1 MLTLNYFCSN
11 VDSLREFIKAVY
23 VERRYAGG
31 RFSERPPRDKQV
43 CLA

>member
-1 MLTLNYFCSN
+1 LAG
-11 VDSLREFIKAVY
+11 SLREFIKAVY

-43 CLA
+43 NLDGS